1 MSKVELT
8 RVLTVEVTAIRKL
21 NGKEDALSKEE
32 AAEAIKNKIKEAFV
46 VDDVLVTNVQDFVRD
61 IAKAE

>member
-8 RVLTVEVTAIRKL
+8 RVLTVEVTAIKKL
-21 NGKEDALSKEE
+21 NGEEDALSKEE
-32 AAEAIKNKIKEAFV
+32 AAEAIKNKIKEAFY

-61 IAKAE
+61 VK